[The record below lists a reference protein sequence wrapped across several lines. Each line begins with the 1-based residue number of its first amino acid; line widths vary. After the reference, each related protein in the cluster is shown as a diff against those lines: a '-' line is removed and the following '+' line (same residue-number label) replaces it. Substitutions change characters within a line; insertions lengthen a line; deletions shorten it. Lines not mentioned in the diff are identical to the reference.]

1 MQGRWMFILAGLC
14 LCFSAEAGDTT
25 RRRGWL
31 PHHVKVQYAGGI
43 GFTSLG
49 LGYQSRSDRLE
60 GDFYYGYVPKSVG
73 GVYIHAVSSKLT
85 WHPVKKATLGAVEL
99 RPLSLGVLVSYTFG
113 KQYFLFAP
121 ENYPYSYYDFP
132 TALHGGIFVGG
143 RMDKPLS
150 SGRRVGLY
158 YELGS
163 NDREITSYVNNR
175 SSLKI
180 TDILNLALG
189 VRTSF

>member
-1 MQGRWMFILAGLC
+1 MRQIVLVILSLLVGSLV
-14 LCFSAEAGDTT
+14 AEAKDTS
-25 RRRGWL
+25 RRRGLL
-31 PHHVKVQYAGGI
+31 PDHVKVQYAGGI

-49 LGYQSRSDRLE
+49 LGYQSRNDKVE

-85 WHPVKKATLGAVEL
+85 WHLLKKVEGKSLEL
-99 RPLSLGVLVSYTFG
+99 RPLSAGVLVSYTFG
-113 KQYFLFAP
+113 KQYFLFSP

-132 TALHGGIFVGG
+132 TALHGGVFIGG
-143 RMDKPLS
+143 RLDKPLR
-150 SGRRVGLY
+150 SGRKVGLY

-163 NDREITSYVNNR
+163 NDREITSYLNNR
-175 SSLKI
+175 SSLRI

-189 VRTSF
+189 IKATF